1 MSIKLYG
8 ENPFLSLHHNVIWK
22 KSQIIDDGFLFIKS
36 MLMQEEIMGKNY
48 KAMRS
53 PELSTNWEAR
63 YVVVDT
69 DTGEILDNA
78 QGYGYRTAQ
87 KAYAAY
93 GYKTRDKAKDEQKRK
108 KRKLVKEWCKS
119 HKDIVRCLE
128 DDEFCIAKGSY
139 GPDDKFN
146 AKWVKDSF
154 EAYGVHDL
162 PFTAGEFLR
171 YWKE

>member
-1 MSIKLYG
+1 
-8 ENPFLSLHHNVIWK
+8 
-22 KSQIIDDGFLFIKS
+22 
-36 MLMQEEIMGKNY
+36 MQEKIMGKNY

-146 AKWVKDSF
+146 AKWVKDAF